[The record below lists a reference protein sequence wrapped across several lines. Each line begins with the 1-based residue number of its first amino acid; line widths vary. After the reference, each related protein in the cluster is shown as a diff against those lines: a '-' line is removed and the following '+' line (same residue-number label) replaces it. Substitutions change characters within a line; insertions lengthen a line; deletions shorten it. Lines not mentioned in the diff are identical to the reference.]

1 MGKTWDSEAE
11 VISLE
16 PEKIKQL
23 IEEIIDEDKKSNHFR
38 ISSVHDLRIEDNSV
52 FFNSGGYGCYGYDAY
67 YNIRDYLFEILLER
81 YEGAI
86 ACFEYVQPCQSQY
99 YYFTTGFIKSEG
111 KVDWDDEKNCLVHK
125 QALIINENI
134 LDDDEKEML
143 NREELG
149 DDWFQS
155 EEFFDFQWASVWS
168 INIDSLLKQK
178 DKMPSLYSVYQKCG
192 NNEAK
197 ITTSL
202 LYSWC
207 DDEQISE
214 DELYLAIEEFKLD
227 CLHTIQNFW
236 DTILN
241 DFEGELPDD
250 FPSFKTGSGS

>member
-1 MGKTWDSEAE
+1 MGVSWHSHAE

-23 IEEIIDEDKKSNHFR
+23 IEEIIDEEKKR
-38 ISSVHDLRIEDNSV
+38 KYYCLSSVHDLRIEDNSV

-67 YNIRDYLFEILLER
+67 YFIRDYLFEILLER

-86 ACFEYVQPCQSQY
+86 ACFEYVQPCQSQD
-99 YYFTTGFIKSEG
+99 YYFTTSFIKSEG
-111 KVDWDDEKNCLVHK
+111 EVDWDDEENCLVHK
-125 QALIINENI
+125 QAVIMDEDI
-134 LDDDEKEML
+134 LDDDQKEML
-143 NREELG
+143 NREESW
-149 DDWFQS
+149 DDSFES
-155 EEFFDFQWASVWS
+155 EEFFDFKWAWIWS

-178 DKMPSLYSVYQKCG
+178 DKMPSLYSIYQKCG

-207 DDEQISE
+207 GDEQISE
-214 DELYLAIEEFKLD
+214 DELDSAINECKLD

-241 DFEGELPDD
+241 DFEGKLPDN

>member
-23 IEEIIDEDKKSNHFR
+23 IEEIIDENKKSNHFR

-67 YNIRDYLFEILLER
+67 YIRDYLFEILLER

-86 ACFEYVQPCQSQY
+86 ACFEYVKPCQSQD

-111 KVDWDDEKNCLVHK
+111 KVDWDDEENCLVHK
-125 QALIINENI
+125 QALIIDEDI

-143 NREELG
+143 NREESW
-149 DDWFQS
+149 DDSF
-155 EEFFDFQWASVWS
+155 EPEKFFDFQWAWVWS

-207 DDEQISE
+207 DDETISD
-214 DELYLAIEEFKLD
+214 DELYSAIDECKLD
-227 CLHTIQNFW
+227 CLYTIQNFW

-250 FPSFKTGSGS
+250 FPSFKTKSDY